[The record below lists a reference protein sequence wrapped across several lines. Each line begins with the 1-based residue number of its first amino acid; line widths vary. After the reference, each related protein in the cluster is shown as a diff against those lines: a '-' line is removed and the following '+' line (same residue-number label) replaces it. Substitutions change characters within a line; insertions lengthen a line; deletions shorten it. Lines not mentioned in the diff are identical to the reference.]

1 MNALPARALAAIL
14 LLSAGLASAQDR
26 PSEADIFGQESEAP
40 KQTAPARVPAA
51 QRPAESDV
59 LSGASGETPS
69 LKKDP
74 LQIGGLLYL
83 RALTEW
89 QDGVPPADWPLSAP
103 ALVDGYLDARP
114 NDRVRGFLLAR
125 LQYDLARARSDAPT
139 PTQVADLG
147 SAGTAFLQTQNPRM
161 LLDQL
166 WIRFDVGRTAFVTA
180 GKQHVKWGVGRFWN
194 PTDFLHPVPKDP
206 LALFDARTGLT
217 MVKVHVP
224 WEKQGW
230 NLYGV
235 GFFDETQAAGTL
247 GSLGGGARAEVVLG
261 TAELGLD
268 AVVQKGRD
276 ARFGLDL
283 SAGIWDL
290 DVHAEVALRRGSDV
304 PLWRPRASPDPSLG
318 ILGEYEAW
326 QPTGLAPQAV
336 GGVTW
341 SWKYSDE
348 DSLTLG
354 AEYFFNRNGYE
365 DPRVYPVLLYQQLA
379 GGGAYFTPFYLGRHY
394 AGLFLHLPR
403 PGSWNDT
410 TFILSTI
417 GNLSDR
423 SFLTRLD
430 YTVLLLTY
438 LQLEA
443 YAAVRYGQLGGE
455 LRMGFDVQGIHVP
468 APVLDLGVALRV
480 SL

>member
-1 MNALPARALAAIL
+1 MKALAARTLAAAL
-14 LLSAGLASAQDR
+14 LLGAGPAAAQDR
-26 PSEADIFGQESEAP
+26 PSEADIFGQEPEAP
-40 KQTAPARVPAA
+40 KKAPPAPPAPAQRQSEAA
-51 QRPAESDV
+51 V
-59 LSGASGETPS
+59 LSGEAAESPA

-89 QDGVPPADWPLSAP
+89 QDGVPPAAWPLSAP

-125 LQYDLARARSDAPT
+125 LQYDLARSRSDAST
-139 PTQVADLG
+139 PSQIADLG
-147 SAGTAFLQTQNPRM
+147 GTGTAFLQTQNPRM

-194 PTDFLHPVPKDP
+194 PTDFLHPAPKDP

-217 MVKVHVP
+217 MVKLHLP

-230 NLYGV
+230 NFYGV
-235 GFFDETQAAGTL
+235 GYFDDTQPAGTL

-268 AVVQKGRD
+268 AVAQKGRD
-276 ARFGLDL
+276 ARFGVDL
-283 SAGIWDL
+283 SAGIWEL
-290 DVHAEVALRRGSDV
+290 DVHAEAALRRGSDA
-304 PLWRPRASPDPSLG
+304 PLLRPLASPDPAQG
-318 ILGEYEAW
+318 ILGEYETY
-326 QPTGLAPQAV
+326 QPTGFAPQAV
-336 GGVTW
+336 AGVTW

-348 DSLTLG
+348 DSLMLG
-354 AEYFFNRNGYE
+354 AEYFYNRNGYQ
-365 DPRVYPVLLYQQLA
+365 DPRVYPVLLYRQFA
-379 GGGAYFTPFYLGRHY
+379 EGRPYFTPFYLGRHY
-394 AGLFLHLPR
+394 AGVFLHFPK

-423 SFLTRLD
+423 SYLTRLD

-443 YAAVRYGQLGGE
+443 YAAVRYGTLGGE
-455 LRMGFDVQGIHVP
+455 FRMGFDVQGLHVP